1 MRKIRGLMLLIVGLL
16 FCTNLFAQKY
26 ETIENDPMKVRIY
39 TLDNGLKVYMSVNK
53 SEPRIQT
60 YIAVR
65 VGSKNDPKET
75 TGLAHYFEHM
85 MFKGT
90 TNFGTTNWTEEQ
102 KYISQIENLYEV
114 YRQETDKEKRTA
126 LYKQIDSLSY
136 IASGFAIA
144 NEYDKMMSFI
154 GSKGTNAATSNDY
167 TFYQEN
173 IPSNQLENWAKIQ
186 ADRFSNPV
194 LRLFHTELET
204 IYEEKNMSL
213 TNEARKVREEM
224 LKALFP
230 SHPYGQQTTLGEA
243 EHLRNPSLKN
253 IREFHAKY
261 YVPNN
266 YCIAMSG
273 DFDPDKAIKVIE
285 KYFGKLKSSPLTP
298 FEFTYEPEQTK
309 IKEVEVKGVEAP
321 YITIAYRINAGSTS
335 REALLAEMID
345 WVLNNGSTGLID
357 KNVNQK
363 YLLARA
369 NSGVYGLNDYTG
381 FLLQAYPKAGQSLEQ
396 AKDIM
401 LQQIDILKKGNWDE
415 SILKAAI
422 NNLKLQEI
430 RSLENNSS
438 RAMKM
443 ARSYMANENWAD
455 QVNKM
460 EIMSSI
466 TKDEIVAFANKTFK
480 NNNYVIVRKTQ
491 GEPAEIEKVEKPP
504 ITPIQINR
512 EAESKF
518 FTNIKFQQVK
528 PIEAEFVNYS
538 EDLMIGKMENGSQL
552 LYVRNND
559 NSRYSLTFCYKV
571 GTWENKY
578 LQLLGNY
585 QKYLYTPFQTQEQIQ
600 EKLFNLATNFSIRAN
615 GKETIVSIEGLTENL
630 PDALEVIEDLLTN
643 PMIDEKIVEDMKA
656 QLLKNRADAKNK
668 QSSCFS
674 ALSSYAL
681 LGEKGAHRTLLSD
694 KEIEKLT
701 ADKLCN
707 QIKNLKLY
715 PEQIRYYGDMT
726 IEALMAF
733 LEKNHKMEAKPAKTA
748 TQKPTEIPTI
758 GKDRVYFVDY
768 PAKQSYCRM
777 FIVTDKYNEEER
789 AVADMYNAYFG
800 GSMNSIVF
808 QEMREKRSLAYQA
821 SSRYVLGSEPGMK
834 DYNFAHIATQN
845 DKVIE
850 AFETFNML
858 LDSMP
863 EAQANFNLAKQSTLN
878 NLRTQ
883 RIKGQ
888 SIISSF
894 LNDRLY
900 ARPSNSRQKYYT
912 ALQGINFDNIKEFNR
927 KKFHKAHR
935 TYVVLG
941 NKEQVDMEALKKFGK
956 VKELTLEEIFGY

>member
-298 FEFTYEPEQTK
+298 FEFTYEPEQTN

-381 FLLQAYPKAGQSLEQ
+381 FLLQAYPKAGQSLEE

-401 LQQIDILKKGNWDE
+401 LQQIEILKKGNWDE

-643 PMIDEKIVEDMKA
+643 PMIDEKIVEDLKA
-656 QLLKNRADAKNK
+656 QLLKNRKDAKNK

-726 IEALMAF
+726 VEALQAF
-733 LEKNHKMEAKPAKTA
+733 LEKNHKMEAKPTKTA